1 MIKKIT
7 ILLVILLLIG
17 TSIPSVAET
26 PEKIQDT
33 ANELRFDFKIKILM
47 KFGHMPSLTAC
58 IIKNNSISWSKS
70 FGYKNIYLLKKAKI
84 DSIYGIGSITK
95 SLTATAIMQLWEKGC
110 FDLDDDINE
119 YLDFSVRNPNFPDT
133 PITFRMLLAH
143 QSSLFEQSKFSSLIT
158 LFSKHNY
165 SWLKEVIVPGGNN
178 YNPEFWMNYPP
189 GKEVNYSNF
198 GFILLGYL
206 IEKIT
211 NQSYEEYCQ
220 ENIFM
225 PLNMINTGFNHEE
238 FDRSKLATP
247 YAKLSGF
254 YVPLKHFDFN
264 FLFPA
269 GGIRTTVEDLSHFL
283 IAHMDGGVYNDVR
296 ILNESTVDLM
306 HTHQYPNSDWK
317 GYKFGLGW
325 AIWTDDDGEIY
336 EGYIGGVPGYQAM
349 LKIRKSDNSGIIY
362 FTNSYRGFKTRL
374 ERRCH
379 SLLDS
384 LLFQKVYD
392 L

>member
-7 ILLVILLLIG
+7 IQLVILLLIG
-17 TSIPSVAET
+17 TSVLSAAET

-33 ANELRFDFKIKILM
+33 ANELRFDLKIKILM

-58 IIKNNSISWSKS
+58 IIKNNTISWSKS
-70 FGYKNIYLLKKAKI
+70 YGYKNIYLLKKAKI

-119 YLDFSVRNPNFPDT
+119 YLDFSVKNPNFPDI
-133 PITFRMLLAH
+133 PITFRMLLSH
-143 QSSLFEQSKFSSLIT
+143 QSSLFEQFKFSSLII
-158 LFSKHNY
+158 LFSKHSY
-165 SWLKEVIVPGGNN
+165 SWLKEVLVPGGDS

-189 GKEVNYSNF
+189 GAEANYSNF

-206 IEKIT
+206 IERIT
-211 NQSYEEYCQ
+211 NQSFEEYCQ
-220 ENIFM
+220 ENIFT

-238 FDRSKLATP
+238 FNRRKLATP
-247 YAKLSGF
+247 YARLAGF
-254 YVPLKHFDFN
+254 YVPLPHYDFN

-283 IAHMDGGVYNDVR
+283 IAHTNGGIYNDNR
-296 ILNESTVDLM
+296 ILTNSTVELM
-306 HTHQYPNSDWK
+306 HTHQYPNNEWN

-325 AIWTDDDGEIY
+325 ATWTDDDGEIY
-336 EGYIGGVPGYQAM
+336 EGYSGGAPGYGAM

-362 FTNSYRGFKTRL
+362 FTNSYRGFKTRF

-379 SLLDS
+379 SLLND
-384 LLFQKVYD
+384 LLFQKV
-392 L
+392 